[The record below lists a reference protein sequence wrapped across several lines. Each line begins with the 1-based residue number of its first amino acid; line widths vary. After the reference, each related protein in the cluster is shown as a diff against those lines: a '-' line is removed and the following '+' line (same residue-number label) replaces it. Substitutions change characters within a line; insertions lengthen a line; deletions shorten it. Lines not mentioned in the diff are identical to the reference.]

1 MRAWLGR
8 LRLLLQLE
16 GSPDRIA
23 LSFAVGIFLAFFPL
37 VGIHTGL
44 ALGLALAFRLNKVAI
59 LTGAWVNNPWT
70 LAPMYTAG
78 TLLGCALFG
87 VSPASLGEV
96 DWSLHGR
103 AFYNS
108 LVEGFRPLLLPYVVG
123 NLVAGVLAGLVTY
136 FLLRKILV
144 RRRGAAWGRTPDGDL
159 TPP

>member
-23 LSFAVGIFLAFFPL
+23 LSFAVGIFIAFFPL
-37 VGIHTGL
+37 LGIHTGL
-44 ALGLALAFRLNKVAI
+44 ALALALAFRLNKVAI

-78 TLLGCALFG
+78 TLLGCALVR
-87 VSPASLGEV
+87 VSPASVGDV
-96 DWSLHGR
+96 DWSLHGQ
-103 AFYNS
+103 AFYHS
-108 LVEGFRPLLLPYVVG
+108 LIEGFRPLLLPFVVG
-123 NLVAGVLAGLVTY
+123 NLVTGAAAGLVTY

-144 RRRGAAWGRTPDGDL
+144 RRRGLPGTPGHL
-159 TPP
+159 TET